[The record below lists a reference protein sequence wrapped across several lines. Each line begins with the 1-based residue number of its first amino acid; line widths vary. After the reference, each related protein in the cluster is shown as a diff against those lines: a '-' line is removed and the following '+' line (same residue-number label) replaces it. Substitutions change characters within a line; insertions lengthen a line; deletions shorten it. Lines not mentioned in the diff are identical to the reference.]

1 MRSEFGLNNGF
12 PRPKS
17 KGVSARSS
25 SSKRPCF
32 NSVEE
37 RSALPKTNKVLP
49 GSFFSL
55 MTSST
60 TLSFTSLVLFQSAFL
75 SVFENTTF
83 GIVFMKS
90 ATSPFW
96 VGQYEAIPSYVTRPN
111 NSMPVDFDCSMAY
124 CSNSSPQIV
133 SCQSISQ
140 LFGPSKK
147 PSSVTRFHMM
157 SLRIPSPDSNE
168 VIRPRRIYPRSER
181 RVDLRPP
188 RARCGDVIQAL
199 HSGSPGS
206 PTEPNSCV
214 GPSTNAGML
223 SLRNRRAIP
232 SPTALKTA
240 APRKAYRNPVSPS
253 CGSNALATVNTRDR
267 PSGKPRRWDVWISP
281 EARPSSPG
289 FVPERPAIARAGN
302 PMLAPSD
309 HRIVPGKMPRYPAA
323 TGKGASMASPKVT
336 NAVEMTRTRFRPSR
350 FMSHEDPQPPTK
362 KKIAAAGRN
371 ARPASRGE

>member
-37 RSALPKTNKVLP
+37 RSALPKTNKGFP

-60 TLSFTSLVLFQSAFL
+60 TLSFTSLVLFQSAFF
-75 SVFENTTF
+75 SVLENTTF
-83 GIVFMKS
+83 GIEFMKS

-124 CSNSSPQIV
+124 CSNSSPQMV
-133 SCQSISQ
+133 SCHSISQ

-157 SLRIPSPDSNE
+157 SLRIPFTRIQRGQSLKPDISAVTVVRATCIDPEPPAAASSKRFIRSLLAPQRNLAPESP
-168 VIRPRRIYPRSER
+168 PRRTKRHSRSE
-181 RVDLRPP
+181 
-188 RARCGDVIQAL
+188 
-199 HSGSPGS
+199 
-206 PTEPNSCV
+206 TE
-214 GPSTNAGML
+214 
-223 SLRNRRAIP
+223 
-232 SPTALKTA
+232 
-240 APRKAYRNPVSPS
+240 
-253 CGSNALATVNTRDR
+253 
-267 PSGKPRRWDVWISP
+267 
-281 EARPSSPG
+281 
-289 FVPERPAIARAGN
+289 
-302 PMLAPSD
+302 
-309 HRIVPGKMPRYPAA
+309 
-323 TGKGASMASPKVT
+323 
-336 NAVEMTRTRFRPSR
+336 
-350 FMSHEDPQPPTK
+350 
-362 KKIAAAGRN
+362 
-371 ARPASRGE
+371 